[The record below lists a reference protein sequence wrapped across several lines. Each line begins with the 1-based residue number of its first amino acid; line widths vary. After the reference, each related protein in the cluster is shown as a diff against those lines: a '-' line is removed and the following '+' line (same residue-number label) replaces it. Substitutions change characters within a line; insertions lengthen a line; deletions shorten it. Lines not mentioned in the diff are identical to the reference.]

1 LLRSSAASGLV
12 LATQRHG
19 CITGRGANLPLVIL
33 RIWVAVFLAAL
44 AFVTAAHA
52 AATPPPP
59 VLARAFIVENPATG
73 EVLAQHEA
81 WMRAP
86 IASITKL
93 MTVIVALDHARW
105 DDVVRVRSDATA
117 VGESTVHL
125 RAGERI
131 RVGDLVKAALIQSAN
146 DAAVALADYVGHG
159 DREAFVS
166 MMNEKA
172 QELGLERTHFI
183 RPDGLDVRGH
193 YSTAKDVTTLAEF
206 AMRNPRIR
214 ATVHLRND
222 TILGGRHLHT
232 WNDLLGVFKGLY
244 GVKTGHTGTAG
255 WCEVAAV
262 RRNGVTL
269 YTTVL
274 GSPTRSQRNQDLAAL
289 LRWGISRYRPV
300 WLVPPGRV
308 YLQASVGYGKGLIPI
323 VAARQVAR
331 AVRIDRPLV
340 ERVVAPVALK
350 LPVKLGQ
357 HVGQLRV
364 YSGRRLVAR
373 APLIAGRSVA
383 KPGLGGRAGFY
394 AGRTFTHVKDWFS

>member
-1 LLRSSAASGLV
+1 MTALNADYITSKLPPFTLLDEPELTFKPGNALADVSPLRGLDRHGPYSSASFPLYIPQLR
-12 LATQRHG
+12 LATLG
-19 CITGRGANLPLVIL
+19 PANGL
-33 RIWVAVFLAAL
+33 
-44 AFVTAAHA
+44 
-52 AATPPPP
+52 
-59 VLARAFIVENPATG
+59 
-73 EVLAQHEA
+73 Q
-81 WMRAP
+81 
-86 IASITKL
+86 
-93 MTVIVALDHARW
+93 
-105 DDVVRVRSDATA
+105 
-117 VGESTVHL
+117 
-125 RAGERI
+125 

-146 DAAVALADYVGHG
+146 DAAVALAEYVGHG
-159 DREAFVS
+159 NREAFVS

-172 QELGLERTHFI
+172 QELGLDRTHFI
-183 RPDGLDVRGH
+183 RPDGLDVSGH
-193 YSTAKDVTTLAEF
+193 YSTAQDVTKLAQF

-214 ATVHLRND
+214 STVRTQD
-222 TILGGRHLHT
+222 DSIPGGRHLHT

-300 WLVPPGRV
+300 RLVPPGRV

-340 ERVVAPVALK
+340 ARIVAPPVVS
-350 LPVKLGQ
+350 LPVARGQVLGE
-357 HVGQLRV
+357 LRTDISADDLARMLQQTVWGTLLVWCLGPESDVEARLRQGFEV
-364 YSGRRLVAR
+364 YWRG
-373 APLIAGRSVA
+373 
-383 KPGLGGRAGFY
+383 
-394 AGRTFTHVKDWFS
+394 VKKSP